1 MTRWKQQLGVISVML
16 ALTMHAVNVR
26 DFGAAGDGNTD
37 DTAAV
42 QRALDAALREAR
54 EAAQKLDAA
63 MTGAR
68 ERLESAEAATIT
80 NCYEIAQMKRRL

>member
-1 MTRWKQQLGVISVML
+1 MDASLERLDGQLRGADSRFAALETRLC
-16 ALTMHAVNVR
+16 
-26 DFGAAGDGNTD
+26 
-37 DTAAV
+37 
-42 QRALDAALREAR
+42 ALDAAMGEAR
-54 EAAQKLDAA
+54 EAARETLASAQKLDAA

>member
-1 MTRWKQQLGVISVML
+1 MAR
-16 ALTMHAVNVR
+16 ANE
-26 DFGAAGDGNTD
+26 
-37 DTAAV
+37 
-42 QRALDAALREAR
+42 ALDAALREAR

>member
-1 MTRWKQQLGVISVML
+1 VTR
-16 ALTMHAVNVR
+16 ANE
-26 DFGAAGDGNTD
+26 
-37 DTAAV
+37 
-42 QRALDAALREAR
+42 ALDAALR

>member
-1 MTRWKQQLGVISVML
+1 M
-16 ALTMHAVNVR
+16 
-26 DFGAAGDGNTD
+26 DGAALEGHLD
-37 DTAAV
+37 
-42 QRALDAALREAR
+42 ALDAAMGDADGAETL

>member
-1 MTRWKQQLGVISVML
+1 MRV
-16 ALTMHAVNVR
+16 
-26 DFGAAGDGNTD
+26 
-37 DTAAV
+37 
-42 QRALDAALREAR
+42 AR

>member
-1 MTRWKQQLGVISVML
+1 MG
-16 ALTMHAVNVR
+16 
-26 DFGAAGDGNTD
+26 
-37 DTAAV
+37 
-42 QRALDAALREAR
+42 EAR
-54 EAAQKLDAA
+54 EAARETLASAQKLDAA